1 MENKNYIS
9 RKRYIDK
16 LKLFI
21 DKPVIKVLTG
31 MRRVGKST
39 LLTMIRDEILKN
51 IPDENKIYLNFE
63 SIELFKIN
71 EAGKLIEYLKPLLK
85 KDERQYIFFDEIQLV
100 KNWEQVVNGLRL
112 NDNYDI
118 YITGSNSTLISG
130 DLATLLAGR
139 YVEFEIQP
147 FTFGEFRKVFER
159 LGLSDDE
166 LFVHFVTLGGMPFLR
181 YFDLDEAPSLKYL
194 ADVYNKV
201 LMKDVLRYNNVRDV
215 DLFERILAYVLEN
228 IGNTFSANS
237 IKNYFKNENRKVS
250 VDTILNYLEYCRS
263 AFIIKRVSRY
273 DTVGKKILSVD
284 EKYYLTD
291 HGFRAAKGFSN
302 TRNIERTLEN
312 IVCIELISRGYTLK
326 IGKAG
331 DKEIDFIAEKDGEL
345 CYFQVSYLMGDE
357 ATRDREFGVYKNIKD
372 NFPKYVLSM
381 DKVDFSR
388 DGVAHKNIIDFL
400 LEDTNK

>member
-1 MENKNYIS
+1 
-9 RKRYIDK
+9 
-16 LKLFI
+16 
-21 DKPVIKVLTG
+21 
-31 MRRVGKST
+31 
-39 LLTMIRDEILKN
+39 
-51 IPDENKIYLNFE
+51 
-63 SIELFKIN
+63 
-71 EAGKLIEYLKPLLK
+71 
-85 KDERQYIFFDEIQLV
+85 
-100 KNWEQVVNGLRL
+100 
-112 NDNYDI
+112 
-118 YITGSNSTLISG
+118 
-130 DLATLLAGR
+130 
-139 YVEFEIQP
+139 
-147 FTFGEFRKVFER
+147 
-159 LGLSDDE
+159 
-166 LFVHFVTLGGMPFLR
+166 
-181 YFDLDEAPSLKYL
+181 
-194 ADVYNKV
+194 
-201 LMKDVLRYNNVRDV
+201 MKDVLRYNNVRDV

-345 CYFQVSYLMGDE
+345 RYFQVSYLMGDE

>member
-85 KDERQYIFFDEIQLV
+85 KDERQYIFYDEIQLV

-147 FTFGEFRKVFER
+147 FTFGN
-159 LGLSDDE
+159 GLS
-166 LFVHFVTLGGMPFLR
+166 
-181 YFDLDEAPSLKYL
+181 S
-194 ADVYNKV
+194 
-201 LMKDVLRYNNVRDV
+201 
-215 DLFERILAYVLEN
+215 
-228 IGNTFSANS
+228 
-237 IKNYFKNENRKVS
+237 
-250 VDTILNYLEYCRS
+250 
-263 AFIIKRVSRY
+263 
-273 DTVGKKILSVD
+273 
-284 EKYYLTD
+284 KYY
-291 HGFRAAKGFSN
+291 FSVHN
-302 TRNIERTLEN
+302 L
-312 IVCIELISRGYTLK
+312 LFL
-326 IGKAG
+326 
-331 DKEIDFIAEKDGEL
+331 FIAIFFHETNPMSIGTFTRWMPKNRRFRGKFQ
-345 CYFQVSYLMGDE
+345 YFRYLDICFIPFE
-357 ATRDREFGVYKNIKD
+357 Y
-372 NFPKYVLSM
+372 
-381 DKVDFSR
+381 
-388 DGVAHKNIIDFL
+388 
-400 LEDTNK
+400 